1 MNSSIAILLVMALIM
16 FSLDK
21 SYSTDD
27 ESGNKCAK
35 TKRRENVCRVCGNRS
50 GNDEYYSE
58 CCESDYRYHR
68 CLDLLRN

>member
-1 MNSSIAILLVMALIM
+1 
-16 FSLDK
+16 
-21 SYSTDD
+21 TDD
-27 ESGNKCAK
+27 ESSNKCAK

-68 CLDLLRN
+68 CLDLLRNF